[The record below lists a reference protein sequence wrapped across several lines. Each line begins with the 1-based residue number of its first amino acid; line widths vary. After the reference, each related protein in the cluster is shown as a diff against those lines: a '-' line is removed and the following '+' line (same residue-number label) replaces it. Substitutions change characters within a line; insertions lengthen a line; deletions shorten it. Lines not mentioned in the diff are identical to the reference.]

1 MHPLI
6 FMYVQ
11 LNLPSLNVMSK
22 DVQRSRTIMDLWQQ
36 KQQLI

>member
-22 DVQRSRTIMDLWQQ
+22 DAQRSRTIMDLW
-36 KQQLI
+36 